1 MNNHPHNCKIATM
14 VSVMKRRN
22 MEIKGYNLV
31 RKVRNISWRKM
42 TFKLTSTINWERK
55 NISGSGEYVTK
66 TPFQEGIQASATL
79 KESQHGWSGRARV
92 PQEERKLE

>member
-42 TFKLTSTINWERK
+42 TFKLTSTIN
-55 NISGSGEYVTK
+55 
-66 TPFQEGIQASATL
+66 
-79 KESQHGWSGRARV
+79 
-92 PQEERKLE
+92 